1 MIRRLGLSAC
11 ALALLAVPA
20 TPVRADEDSGPANV
34 HDGREY
40 LVPQL
45 ATDPF
50 RLDEGPRPYR
60 HRVSFTPGA
69 GVLGSDRLY
78 TLRAAY
84 NPQPWLGWEAG
95 VSHTSGESVHALLH
109 TLSAIVRYPLPWRVQ
124 PYAKGGYG
132 MIMVFPG
139 ASVNA
144 DPVTENALSAGG
156 GLEIYVR
163 DDIALRFEM
172 NALTVIGGERDSDAS
187 VAYQYR
193 ETVFALS
200 FYRGLGS

>member
-1 MIRRLGLSAC
+1 MP
-11 ALALLAVPA
+11 AVWNSP
-20 TPVRADEDSGPANV
+20 
-34 HDGREY
+34 
-40 LVPQL
+40 LV
-45 ATDPF
+45 
-50 RLDEGPRPYR
+50 
-60 HRVSFTPGA
+60 
-69 GVLGSDRLY
+69 
-78 TLRAAY
+78 
-84 NPQPWLGWEAG
+84 
-95 VSHTSGESVHALLH
+95 
-109 TLSAIVRYPLPWRVQ
+109 LPWRVQ

-132 MIMVFPG
+132 MFMVFPG

-187 VAYQYR
+187 VAYRYR
-193 ETVFALS
+193 ETVIALS